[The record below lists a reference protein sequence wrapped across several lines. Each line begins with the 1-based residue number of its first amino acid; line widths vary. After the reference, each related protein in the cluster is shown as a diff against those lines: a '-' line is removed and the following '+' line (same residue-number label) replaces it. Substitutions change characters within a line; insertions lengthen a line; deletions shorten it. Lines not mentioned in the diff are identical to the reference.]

1 VTPNCNPS
9 AFISLVCCV
18 TFCLYIACLLCCQA
32 DVYERLDALDSD
44 TTEARAASI
53 LHGLG
58 FDKEMQV
65 GCRHYKGESTK
76 QPADVVMLWLDAW

>member
-1 VTPNCNPS
+1 
-9 AFISLVCCV
+9 
-18 TFCLYIACLLCCQA
+18 
-32 DVYERLDALDSD
+32 VYERLDALDSD

-65 GCRHYKGESTK
+65 GGGNSTAAL
-76 QPADVVMLWLDAW
+76 PGSTAWQLQWQEGRIAFAAAGSRRLGIFGRSCGAGRAPHRPSVC

>member
-1 VTPNCNPS
+1 MEVDQEKVRLEKEAEALTEMEMTPEVES
-9 AFISLVCCV
+9 RLS
-18 TFCLYIACLLCCQA
+18 

-58 FDKEMQV
+58 FDKHMQV
-65 GCRHYKGESTK
+65 RR
-76 QPADVVMLWLDAW
+76 V

>member
-1 VTPNCNPS
+1 MLQTTSIVARQQWTWVVLNQ
-9 AFISLVCCV
+9 
-18 TFCLYIACLLCCQA
+18 LLCGAVLLLQA

-65 GCRHYKGESTK
+65 CVVGFCFLILGVGEET
-76 QPADVVMLWLDAW
+76 PRRIDF